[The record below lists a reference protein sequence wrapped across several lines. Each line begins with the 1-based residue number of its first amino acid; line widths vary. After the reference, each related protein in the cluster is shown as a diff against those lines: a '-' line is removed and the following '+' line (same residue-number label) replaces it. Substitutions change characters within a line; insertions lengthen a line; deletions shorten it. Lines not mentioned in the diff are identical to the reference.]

1 MNVYIYF
8 CVVCDAVAI
17 GLILG
22 AVTDVMMEN
31 GKRGRHERRGAR

>member
-8 CVVCDAVAI
+8 CVACGAVAI

-22 AVTDVMMEN
+22 AVIDAMMEK
-31 GKRGRHERRGAR
+31 GKHERRGAK